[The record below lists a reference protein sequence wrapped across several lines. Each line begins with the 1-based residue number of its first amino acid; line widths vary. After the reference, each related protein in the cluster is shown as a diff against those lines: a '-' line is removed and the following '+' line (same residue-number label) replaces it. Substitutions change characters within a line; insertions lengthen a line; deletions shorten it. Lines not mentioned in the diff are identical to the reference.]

1 MQTYRKTKKE
11 RLENMTAKE
20 YLNQIKDLEVRIKN
34 KNRDLEQLKEMAISL
49 GGFDYK
55 ERVQTTKETGDV
67 IGESIARLVDLENE
81 ISKDIIKLMELKQK
95 ISNTIDKVK
104 KTECYEVLYQR
115 YILCRKFEEIAFDM
129 KYDTRQIHRFHG
141 EGLKEIENVIECH

>member
-1 MQTYRKTKKE
+1 MNGEMLNMKE
-11 RLENMTAKE
+11 VIKLTTKE
-20 YLNQIKDLEVRIKN
+20 YLSQIRDLEVRIKN
-34 KNRDLEQLKEMAISL
+34 KKRDLEQLKEMAISL

-55 ERVQTTKETGDV
+55 ERVQTSKETGDI
-67 IGESIARLVDLENE
+67 IGESIAKVVDLESE

-95 ISNTIDKVK
+95 ISNTIDKVE

-115 YILCRKFEEIAFDM
+115 YVLCKKFEEIAIDM
-129 KYDTRQIHRFHG
+129 KYDIRQIHRFHG

>member
-1 MQTYRKTKKE
+1 
-11 RLENMTAKE
+11 
-20 YLNQIKDLEVRIKN
+20 
-34 KNRDLEQLKEMAISL
+34 MAVSL

-55 ERVQTTKETGDV
+55 ERVQTSKETGDV
-67 IGESIARLVDLENE
+67 IGESIAKLVDLENE

-115 YILCRKFEEIAFDM
+115 YILCRKFEEIAADM
-129 KYDTRQIHRFHG
+129 KYGTRQIHRFHG

>member
-1 MQTYRKTKKE
+1 MKE
-11 RLENMTAKE
+11 VIKLTTKE
-20 YLNQIKDLEVRIKN
+20 YLSQIRDLEVRIKN
-34 KNRDLEQLKEMAISL
+34 KKRDLEQLKEMAISL

-55 ERVQTTKETGDV
+55 ERVQTSKETGDI
-67 IGESIARLVDLENE
+67 IGESIVKVVDLESE

-95 ISNTIDKVK
+95 ISNTIDKVG

-115 YILCRKFEEIAFDM
+115 YVLCKKFEEIAIDM
-129 KYDTRQIHRFHG
+129 KYDIRQIHRFHG